1 MKTNKTETFL
11 DGDGNNQ
18 VADQVIP
25 TFSVSS
31 SIQNGKLRVD
41 ANLRFHPCT
50 KVGEDF
56 ITSDSLEDRVVL
68 LSDVMNSQDVDV
80 LTCLEKIDAAL
91 SEFVTAKNI

>member
-1 MKTNKTETFL
+1 MKTNKTEEFL
-11 DGDGNNQ
+11 NVDDTL

-56 ITSDSLEDRVVL
+56 ITSDTFEDRVVL
-68 LSDVMNSQDVDV
+68 LSDVMNSQDEDI
-80 LTCLEKIDAAL
+80 LKCLSKIDEAL
-91 SEFVTAKNI
+91 SEFVIAKNI